1 MKQDLTRSERSRCV
15 TVMFRH
21 ITLLAIETGRF
32 NGASEEN
39 RICLL
44 CGLGVIEY
52 VCDVLP

>member
-1 MKQDLTRSERSRCV
+1 MKQNLTRSERSRCV

-32 NGASEEN
+32 NGVSEEN